1 MANFLFSFAPY
12 SAALVQFLRSNLGIG
27 YTILFNGIGFV
38 AIFLQLMSFQM
49 SNRKLL
55 IAVSIAGNTGW
66 MLYFL
71 LQGDF
76 VSGLGNFVRILQK
89 IVFIFR
95 EKHAWAKS
103 KWWLIVFL
111 ALSVTFST
119 LTFKTWRDIF
129 PFTTSILAA
138 VAFFMIDE
146 NLIRK
151 ISISVYVLS
160 ICNSVSKLYWIALI
174 ADVTALISIIVA
186 LVRYQK
192 HKRPKTHEPQQT
204 PNAEQI
210 KQPIK

>member
-1 MANFLFSFAPY
+1 M
-12 SAALVQFLRSNLGIG
+12 
-27 YTILFNGIGFV
+27 
-38 AIFLQLMSFQM
+38 
-49 SNRKLL
+49 L

-76 VSGLGNFVRILQK
+76 VSGLGNFVGILQK

-151 ISISVYVLS
+151 ISISVFVLS
-160 ICNSVSKLYWIALI
+160 VCNSVSKLYWIALI
-174 ADVTALISIIVA
+174 ADVTALISIFVA
-186 LVRYQK
+186 LIRYQK
-192 HKRPKTHEPQQT
+192 HKRTAPRENNQT
-204 PNAEQI
+204 PNSEQI
-210 KQPIK
+210 Q